1 MAFLDKPKDFIYNQA
16 KIQKRSEIMKTRV
29 SRLETI
35 VLLVGVLLACI
46 PGLLWAQQ
54 YPTKPVNVIVT
65 FAPGGTLDVSAR
77 ILAAK
82 AEKFLGQPMII
93 SNVGGGGG
101 SVALGQVAKKTPD
114 GYTIT
119 ACAST
124 GIIRIPQL
132 RAVPYEPTDF
142 IPIMHYAAVQSGV
155 VVKADSQ
162 FKTFKD
168 LIEYARKNPGKVNYA
183 TSGAG
188 SPMHMAMEFVAD
200 KEKIQWIHIPYAG
213 GAPGLA
219 AVLGGHVTA
228 MSDSTEWL
236 PHVKEGSLRL
246 LVTHGERRMK
256 SFPDVP
262 TLRELGYDFIN
273 ETVFMFAAPKGTPMA
288 AINKLDDSLREGMD
302 DPEFIKTIATIEFD
316 VAYRNSTDTKKYL
329 DDAYNRFG
337 EMIKKL
343 GIKKEQ

>member
-1 MAFLDKPKDFIYNQA
+1 
-16 KIQKRSEIMKTRV
+16 MKTRMMRPGSMFFV
-29 SRLETI
+29 FGF
-35 VLLVGVLLACI
+35 LLIFI
-46 PGLLWAQQ
+46 PAMVYAQPF
-54 YPTKPVNVIVT
+54 PTKPVNAVVT

-82 AEKFLGQPMII
+82 AEKFLGQPIII
-93 SNVGGGGG
+93 SNVGGGAG
-101 SVALGQVAKKTPD
+101 SVALGQVAKKAPD
-114 GYTIT
+114 GYTIS
-119 ACAST
+119 ACTST
-124 GIIRIPQL
+124 GLIRIPQL
-132 RAVPYEPTDF
+132 RAVPYEPSDF
-142 IPIMHYAAVQSGV
+142 IPVMHYAAVESGV
-155 VVKADSQ
+155 VVKADSPY
-162 FKTFKD
+162 KTFKD

-188 SPMHMAMEFVAD
+188 SPMHMAMEFVAE
-200 KEKIQWIHIPYAG
+200 KEKIQWIHVPYAG

-246 LVTHGERRMK
+246 LVTHGEKRMK
-256 SFPDVP
+256 AFPNVP
-262 TLRELGYDFIN
+262 TLRDLGYDFIN

-288 AINKLDDSLREGMD
+288 AVNKLDESLHKAMD
-302 DPEFIKTIATIEFD
+302 DPEFIKTIAAIEFA
-316 VAYRNSTDTKKYL
+316 VAYRNSKDTQAYL

>member
-1 MAFLDKPKDFIYNQA
+1 
-16 KIQKRSEIMKTRV
+16 MKTRTM
-29 SRLETI
+29 RLGTMFI
-35 VLLVGVLLACI
+35 VFAFLLICI
-46 PGLLWAQQ
+46 PAMVWAQA
-54 YPTKPVNVIVT
+54 YPTKPVNAIVT

-93 SNVGGGGG
+93 SNVGGGAG
-101 SVALGQVAKKTPD
+101 SVALGQVAKKAAD
-114 GYTIT
+114 GYTIS
-119 ACAST
+119 ACTST

-132 RAVPYEPTDF
+132 RAVPYEPSDF
-142 IPIMHYAAVQSGV
+142 IPIMHYAAVESGL

-188 SPMHMAMEFVAD
+188 SPMHMAMEFVAE
-200 KEKIQWIHIPYAG
+200 KEKIQWVHVPYAG

-236 PHVKEGSLRL
+236 PHVQEGSLRL
-246 LVTHGERRMK
+246 LVTHGEKRMK
-256 SFPDVP
+256 SFPNVP

-273 ETVFMFAAPKGTPMA
+273 ETVFLFVAPKGTPMA
-288 AINKLDDSLREGMD
+288 AVNKLDESLHKGMD
-302 DPEFIKTIATIEFD
+302 DPEFIKTIATIEFA
-316 VAYRNSTDTKKYL
+316 VSYRNSADTKKYL
-329 DDAYNRFG
+329 DDAYNRFA